1 MENIVL
7 YLAIAGI
14 VVVALSLLCLAALF
28 ALTLF
33 ITSRMSSLTS
43 KRRKIII
50 ASVMGAASSLTL
62 LTWIGIFLALGI

>member
-7 YLAIAGI
+7 YLVLAGL
-14 VVVALSLLCLAALF
+14 VVVAVSLLCLAVLF

-33 ITSRMSSLTS
+33 ITSRISSLTP

-50 ASVMGAASSLTL
+50 ASVMGAAGTLTL